1 MFSANLVLDL
11 VAGDFWVALYPFS
24 VTYTNSRL
32 LKTPITTNCESGLF
46 SNGTIGPVFMNLLSS
61 SSFTARSK
69 STLEYGPSAQYFI
82 PSAAMDGP
90 TYPLLSALVPRSL
103 GEIGNNIRKDL
114 LREI

>member
-69 STLEYGPSAQYFI
+69 STLEYGPMVRSEEHTSELQ
-82 PSAAMDGP
+82 SHHDLVCR
-90 TYPLLSALVPRSL
+90 LLLEKKKIILLVQISYL
-103 GEIGNNIRKDL
+103 D
-114 LREI
+114 

>member
-32 LKTPITTNCESGLF
+32 LKTPITTNCEPGLF
-46 SNGTIGPVFMNLLSS
+46 SNAIGPVFMNLLSS

-82 PSAAMDGP
+82 PSAAMDEP
-90 TYPLLSALVPRSL
+90 TYHLLSALVPRSL
-103 GEIGNNIRKDL
+103 GRK
-114 LREI
+114 